1 MQDAPFIFSNRP
13 KYRIARHLAFW
24 IVFLLSQAAVSLI
37 VPSIFNRNNSE
48 RMFEAT
54 FGQLL
59 YLPGQ
64 LFLVYTLL
72 YFVIPKFILK
82 TRYKLAFL
90 WMIILCILT
99 GFIASVF
106 YWFFIDDVLSLYF
119 GSSGHFIEKKG
130 FNAYIPIGF
139 INGLRASLV
148 VGGFAT
154 SVKLMKQWYEKEYRN
169 TILQKEKL
177 NAELQ
182 SLKAQLHPHF
192 LFNTLNNI
200 YSITQNTS
208 PVASEML
215 VKLSDLLRY
224 ILYQCDQPLVK
235 LSQEFNLID
244 DYIALEKIR
253 YNENLD
259 LDIFFP
265 ATTKEWLI
273 APLLLLPLVENCF
286 KHGSSKLL
294 DQPWIKIEAE
304 LKENILFVKLI
315 NGKPAG
321 ESVSDDFN
329 YGIGLTNVQK
339 RLDFLYPGKHELKII
354 AEPGVFIVNL
364 KLELEKENGPIN
376 GERK

>member
-1 MQDAPFIFSNRP
+1 MQEAPFIFSRQF
-13 KYRIARHLAFW
+13 KYRLARHLAFW
-24 IVFLLSQAAVSLI
+24 FVFFLSQAAVSLV
-37 VPSIFNRNNSE
+37 VPSLFNRNNNE

-59 YLPGQ
+59 YLPSQ

-72 YFVIPKFILK
+72 YFVIPKFILRAK
-82 TRYKLAFL
+82 YQLSFM
-90 WMIILCILT
+90 WIVILCVIT
-99 GFIASVF
+99 GFVASVF
-106 YWFFIDDVLSLYF
+106 YWLFADNILSFYF
-119 GSSGHFIEKKG
+119 GARENFIEKRG
-130 FNAYIPIGF
+130 FKAYIPIGF

-154 SVKLMKQWYEKEYRN
+154 SVKLMKYWYEKEHRN

-235 LSQEFNLID
+235 LSQEFNLIS

-253 YNENLD
+253 YSKNLD
-259 LDIFFP
+259 LDVSFP
-265 ATTKEWLI
+265 ATTNGYLI
-273 APLLLLPLVENCF
+273 TPLLLLPLVENCF

-294 DQPWIKIEAE
+294 EQPWIKIEAE
-304 LKENILFVKLI
+304 LKEDILFVKLI

-321 ESVSDDFN
+321 EEMNDQFKD
-329 YGIGLTNVQK
+329 GIGLSNVKK
-339 RLDFLYPGKHELKII
+339 RLDFLYAGKHELKII

-364 KLELEKENGPIN
+364 KIELEKENSRVN